1 MEMNFIALFVAAI
14 ITLFVGFIWY
24 HPKVFGTIWM
34 KEAGLTEDQLKT
46 GNMLKIFGFTYL
58 FSLFIASIEMTLTI
72 HQMGAL
78 GMVGGPSK
86 VNEVLPSYTAFMADY
101 GTAFRTFK
109 HGALHGLISGLFFAF
124 PMIAING
131 LFERKSWK
139 YIFIHSGYWIV
150 TLTIMD
156 AIICGWT

>member
-58 FSLFIASIEMTLTI
+58 FSLYDYPQFVPF
-72 HQMGAL
+72 AL
-78 GMVGGPSK
+78 
-86 VNEVLPSYTAFMADY
+86 LSY
-101 GTAFRTFK
+101 
-109 HGALHGLISGLFFAF
+109 I
-124 PMIAING
+124 
-131 LFERKSWK
+131 
-139 YIFIHSGYWIV
+139 
-150 TLTIMD
+150 
-156 AIICGWT
+156 